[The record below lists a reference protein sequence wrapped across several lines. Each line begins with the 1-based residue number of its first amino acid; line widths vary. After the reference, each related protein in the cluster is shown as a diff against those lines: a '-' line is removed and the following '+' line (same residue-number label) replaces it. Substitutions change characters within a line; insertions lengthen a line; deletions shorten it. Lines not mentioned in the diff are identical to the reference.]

1 MQAGLN
7 VYKYLI
13 KNPWYCIIGSR
24 LSSRT
29 DIGTDFVQKIIRR
42 EANEAVEYLKK
53 REAFWEMLEIRKDK
67 DSLNQHVESYRWLM

>member
-1 MQAGLN
+1 MYTKAPNQKFISNIASS
-7 VYKYLI
+7 
-13 KNPWYCIIGSR
+13 GSR

-29 DIGTDFVQKIIRR
+29 DVGTDFVQKIIRR

-67 DSLNQHVESYRWLM
+67 EAHNQSVESYRWLM

>member
-1 MQAGLN
+1 M
-7 VYKYLI
+7 
-13 KNPWYCIIGSR
+13 
-24 LSSRT
+24 SSRT

-67 DSLNQHVESYRWLM
+67 EADIQHVESYRWLM